1 MATRLSHIVIDAA
14 DPSGLARFWAA
25 ALGWKVTHEEP
36 DEVVVEA
43 PDDDPAQAGQ
53 LPLVF
58 VPVDDP
64 KTVKNRV
71 HLDLA
76 STSPDHQAAEVAR
89 LRSLGASPVDIGQGD
104 VPWVVLADPE
114 GNELCVLDARPMYA
128 GIVPVV
134 AVVLDA
140 HDPRALA
147 PFWAAATGWQV
158 VEAEDDFAR
167 LRRPDGTGPYLELLR
182 IDDPKITKLR
192 VHLDIAPYAGDDHAA
207 EVERLRA
214 LGATPADI
222 GQGDVR
228 WVVLADPE
236 GNELCVLTPR

>member
-1 MATRLSHIVIDAA
+1 MSTRLVSLVIDAA
-14 DPSGLARFWAA
+14 DPAALARFWSA
-25 ALGWKVTHEEP
+25 ALGWPVTQEDP
-36 DEVVVEA
+36 DEVVVEP
-43 PDDDPAQAGQ
+43 PDHDPAQTGQ

-64 KTVKNRV
+64 KTSKNRV

-76 STSPDHQAAEVAR
+76 STSAEHQAAEVAR
-89 LRSLGASPVDIGQGD
+89 LRELGAQPADIGQRD

-114 GNELCVLDARPMYA
+114 GNELCVLDARPTYA
-128 GIVPVV
+128 GIIPVV
-134 AVVLDA
+134 AVILDA
-140 HDPRALA
+140 RDPTTLA
-147 PFWAAATGWQV
+147 EFWAAATGWDV
-158 VEAEDDFAR
+158 VEGEAAGAR

-182 IDDPKITKLR
+182 IDDPKTAKLR
-192 VHLDIAPYAGDDHAA
+192 VHLDVAPYPDDDHTA
-207 EVERLRA
+207 EVERLRS
-214 LGATPADI
+214 LGARPVDI